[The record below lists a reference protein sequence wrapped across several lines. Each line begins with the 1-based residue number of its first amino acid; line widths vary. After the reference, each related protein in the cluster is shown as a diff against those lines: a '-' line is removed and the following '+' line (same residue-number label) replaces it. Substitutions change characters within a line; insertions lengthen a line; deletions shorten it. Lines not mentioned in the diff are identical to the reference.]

1 MASTISEGN
10 VGGIGSSQDKLNL
23 SESDDRRGTE
33 IERERE
39 NTVGLGLT

>member
-23 SESDDRRGTE
+23 SDSDDRRGTE
-33 IERERE
+33 IERE